1 VEERKRRREE
11 RRIAR
16 AERKK
21 AEPLAEAEKGMG
33 FFSKFFG

>member
-11 RRIAR
+11 RRKAK
-16 AERKK
+16 AEREK
-21 AEPLAEAEKGMG
+21 AEPLAKAEKGMG